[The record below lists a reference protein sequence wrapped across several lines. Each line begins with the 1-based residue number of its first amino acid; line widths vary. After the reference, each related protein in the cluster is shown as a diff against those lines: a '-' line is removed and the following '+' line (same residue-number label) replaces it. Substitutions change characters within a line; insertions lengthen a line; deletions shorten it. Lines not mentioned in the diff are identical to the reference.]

1 VIIADG
7 ERLQLIQV
15 DFTTAIS
22 LDKSRSHIAEFQ
34 PLPDE
39 SRTYAKTSRNF
50 FHRLAPF
57 DEFTERNELI
67 GGMHR
72 QAERVLGEAHFNGLS
87 GVNHLAGNSCRMDV
101 QSLGLSRSSER
112 FLPGE

>member
-1 VIIADG
+1 LLSFSPLAD
-7 ERLQLIQV
+7 E
-15 DFTTAIS
+15 
-22 LDKSRSHIAEFQ
+22 
-34 PLPDE
+34 P
-39 SRTYAKTSRNF
+39 RTYAKTSRNF
-50 FHRLAPF
+50 FHWLAIL
-57 DEFTERNELI
+57 DEFTERHELI